1 MLIEGSHATIVVTL
15 TLYFQFYQSS
25 VNFAEFV
32 EKVFLVSI
40 EHESLPNEIFN
51 VWLKLDYGGR
61 LLEFLFYH
69 FNIFNFLN

>member
-1 MLIEGSHATIVVTL
+1 MLPLWLHLHYIFSFTSHL
-15 TLYFQFYQSS
+15 

-32 EKVFLVSI
+32 EKVVLVSI

-69 FNIFNFLN
+69 FNNFNFLN